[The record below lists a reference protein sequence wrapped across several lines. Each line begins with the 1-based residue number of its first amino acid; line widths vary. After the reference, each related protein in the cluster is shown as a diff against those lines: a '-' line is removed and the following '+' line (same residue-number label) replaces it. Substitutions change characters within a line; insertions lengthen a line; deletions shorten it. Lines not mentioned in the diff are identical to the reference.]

1 MYYKSY
7 TDRSAYY
14 LRIYFIFYYL
24 FLSFRCC
31 CCLCLSILVCRLILS
46 CICAVF
52 LCVLSRW
59 SFSCFCLRCFC
70 YICFCGICC
79 ILRCRCLCCI
89 RIRCRSWSLDRKAV
103 IICDL
108 NLLNQLRLF
117 FDICFLYPAICCIV
131 VEIIL
136 LGACQRFFLAVSC
149 ILIIFGIQS
158 YYIPDGICLDDL

>member
-108 NLLNQLRLF
+108 NLLDQLRLF

-131 VEIIL
+131 VKIIL

-149 ILIIFGIQS
+149 ILIILGIQS